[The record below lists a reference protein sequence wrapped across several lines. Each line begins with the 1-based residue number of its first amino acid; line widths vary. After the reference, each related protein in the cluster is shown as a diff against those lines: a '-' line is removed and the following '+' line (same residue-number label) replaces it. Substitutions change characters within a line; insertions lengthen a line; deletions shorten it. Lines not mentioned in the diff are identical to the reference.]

1 MFWPYFSLVE
11 TLFDQSKQQ
20 LLQGCCY
27 TPLIFDEN
35 KIEFSR
41 ASRFSEGCKIQQNI
55 AIWVCLFKMGLFSYP
70 HQDCCSDSYFL
81 LSCTTFSCVQISFIN
96 YLGVFKILSTIFFD
110 CQQFTLFENSQK
122 CLICSIQF

>member
-20 LLQGCCY
+20 LLQRCCY

-35 KIEFSR
+35 KIEHRS
-41 ASRFSEGCKIQQNI
+41 FSEGCKIQQNI

-81 LSCTTFSCVQISFIN
+81 LSSTTFSCVQISFIN

-110 CQQFTLFENSQK
+110 CQNCTVFENRQK
-122 CLICSIQF
+122 CIICSIQF